1 MLKKVGGTIDLE
13 NMFKTFFDFAPNA
26 VIAVKSD
33 GKIIAASQQALK
45 LFGYTEGELK
55 DEFIEM
61 LMPNRFRHGH
71 EKHRDAFLLNPQSPK
86 MGFGIDFIAQR
97 KDGTSFYA
105 EIGLSAVDVDGE
117 KIILTAI
124 QDITEKRDL
133 YNQLKVSNEQFKGAF
148 EYSAIGMALVST
160 EGKWL
165 KVNKS
170 VCDTVGYEEEELLR
184 TTFQEITHPED
195 LDIDLEL
202 LGEMLRGER
211 ETYQMEKRYFH
222 KQGHIVW
229 VLLNVSMA
237 KDADGNLLHF
247 VSQIKNISESKLA
260 EKALKE
266 SEQRWQFALEG
277 SGEGVW
283 DWNAKTNKV
292 FFSRQWKKLVGYED
306 HEIGDNLEEWSKRV
320 HPEDIKQCNA
330 DLSKHMRGETPL
342 YLNEHR
348 LLCKDGKYKW
358 ILDRGKVIERD
369 SDGKPL
375 RIIGTHND
383 ISLQKLKEK
392 ELRQS
397 IETISEQNAR
407 LMNFAHIVSHNL
419 RSHTGNFQLLV
430 DLLSK
435 EDDEQ
440 ERKQMI
446 HFLKENANSL
456 NETIKHLND
465 VVQIQINTN
474 IIREKLSL
482 KQYISKVTDVLR
494 AELNKNNTTVHN
506 NVAADVYINY
516 NPAYLESILLNFISN
531 GMKYRHK
538 ERPAQ
543 IVLSTNMV
551 DNKLVLNI
559 ADNGVGINLE
569 KYKEKLFGLYK
580 TFHGNSD
587 ARGVGLFITKNQIE
601 AMGGKIEVESE
612 INIGTTFKILFI

>member
-1 MLKKVGGTIDLE
+1 
-13 NMFKTFFDFAPNA
+13 MFKTFFDFAPNA

-33 GKIIAASQQALK
+33 GKIIEASRQALK
-45 LFGYTEGELK
+45 LFGYTESELK
-55 DEFIEM
+55 GEFIEM
-61 LMPNRFRHGH
+61 LMPDRFRQGH
-71 EKHRDAFLLNPQSPK
+71 VHHRDAFMLNPQTPK

-117 KIILTAI
+117 KIILAAI

-195 LDIDLEL
+195 LDIDLEH

-247 VSQIKNISESKLA
+247 VSQIKDISESKLA

-330 DLSKHMRGETPL
+330 DLSKHMRGETPV

-430 DLLSK
+430 DLLAK

-440 ERKQMI
+440 EKKQMI

-543 IVLSTNMV
+543 IVLSTNTV

-612 INIGTTFKILFI
+612 INIGTTFKIIFI

>member
-45 LFGYTEGELK
+45 LFGYTESELK

-195 LDIDLEL
+195 LDIDLEH

-237 KDADGNLLHF
+237 KDADGNPLHF

-494 AELNKNNTTVHN
+494 AELNKNNTTVYN